1 MTELASQLE
10 AAMHEI
16 CRESR
21 RLGYVHTRFLQMLNQ
36 QGALVTAQQL
46 PASDHYRDGFAR
58 LWDLRQLDLSLECVV
73 LKPLFRP
80 LFTEKEPNLARCRLR
95 KLDFDLTNCEGG

>member
-21 RLGYVHTRFLQMLNQ
+21 RLGYVPTRFLQMLNE
-36 QGALVTAQQL
+36 QGALVTAHQL
-46 PASDHYRDGFAR
+46 LAPDRHHDSFTR
-58 LWDLRQLDLSLECVV
+58 LWDLLRLDLLPRCVV
-73 LKPLFRP
+73 LEPVFR
-80 LFTEKEPNLARCRLR
+80 LQFIEKELNVARCRLR
-95 KLDFDLTNCEGG
+95 KLDFDPTNCEEG